1 MKQTRREAIST
12 VSMAGLLTLPGVLAA
27 QPASTSTSVRDIKAQ
42 LASSVVPSPV
52 QYTALLPA
60 GYEAAQDFPLVLS
73 LHGGDGME
81 GFSFFPGTVEAA
93 WRSGDLAPCVVV
105 IVNSG
110 RSFWLDWKDGSQ
122 KWETFLMQELLPHL
136 RSTFKV
142 SKEARQLALI
152 GHSMGGLGGLRLA
165 FKYPEQF
172 GAVAALEAAIEPT
185 FDYGDINVR
194 NNFFRPLAL
203 MESYFGKPIDKAYWA
218 ANNPANLAFAHAA
231 RIKASGLQI
240 YLDVGDRDILNTFD
254 GVEFLH
260 RVLWDHGIDHE
271 YRLVRG
277 GDHWGRTVPPR
288 FRDGMRFLT
297 RQVFSPEGEDLT
309 QSANR
314 ARINQMKKAAGVD
327 LAASRLPLPKTSP

>member
-12 VSMAGLLTLPGVLAA
+12 AAFAGLLAVPVTGMAQAA
-27 QPASTSTSVRDIKAQ
+27 NTSISSREVKAQ
-42 LASSVVPSPV
+42 LTSSLVPSPV
-52 QYTALLPA
+52 NYTAMLPA
-60 GYEAAQDFPLVLS
+60 GYDTAQELPLLLA
-73 LHGGDGME
+73 LHGGDGIA
-81 GFSFFPGTVEAA
+81 GFSFFQGTVEAA
-93 WRSGDLAPCVVV
+93 WSSGELAPSVVV
-105 IVNSG
+105 SVNSG

-122 KWETFLMQELLPHL
+122 RWETFLMQELLPHL

-142 SKEARQLALI
+142 SREARKLTLI

-172 GAVAALEAAIEPT
+172 AGVAALESAIEPT
-185 FDYGDINVR
+185 FDYGAINVR

-203 MESYFGKPIDKAYWA
+203 MESYFGKPIDKAFWA
-218 ANNPANLAFAHAA
+218 SNNPANIAVANAA

-297 RQVFSPEGEDLT
+297 RQIFTPEGEDPS
-309 QSANR
+309 QVANR
-314 ARINQMKKAAGVD
+314 ERINQMKKAANVD
-327 LAASRLPLPKTSP
+327 PAALRLPLPRTTP

>member
-1 MKQTRREAIST
+1 
-12 VSMAGLLTLPGVLAA
+12 
-27 QPASTSTSVRDIKAQ
+27 
-42 LASSVVPSPV
+42 
-52 QYTALLPA
+52 
-60 GYEAAQDFPLVLS
+60 
-73 LHGGDGME
+73 
-81 GFSFFPGTVEAA
+81 
-93 WRSGDLAPCVVV
+93 
-105 IVNSG
+105 
-110 RSFWLDWKDGSQ
+110 
-122 KWETFLMQELLPHL
+122 MQELLPHL

-142 SKEARQLALI
+142 SKDARKLTLI

-172 GAVAALEAAIEPT
+172 GGVAALESAIEPA
-185 FDYGDINVR
+185 FDYGAINVR

-203 MESYFGKPIDKAYWA
+203 MESYFGKPIDKTFWA
-218 ANNPANLAFAHAA
+218 ANNPANLAVTNAA

-277 GDHWGRTVPPR
+277 GDHWGSTVPPR

-297 RQVFSPEGEDLT
+297 RQIFTPEGEDPS
-309 QSANR
+309 QVANR
-314 ARINQMKKAAGVD
+314 ERINQMKKAANVD
-327 LAASRLPLPKTSP
+327 PAALRLPLPRTTP

>member
-12 VSMAGLLTLPGVLAA
+12 AAFAGLLAVPVTGMAQAA
-27 QPASTSTSVRDIKAQ
+27 NTSISSREVKAQ
-42 LASSVVPSPV
+42 LTSSLVPSPV
-52 QYTALLPA
+52 NYTAMLPA
-60 GYEAAQDFPLVLS
+60 GYDTAQELPLLLA
-73 LHGGDGME
+73 LHGGDGIA
-81 GFSFFPGTVEAA
+81 GFSFFQGTVEAA
-93 WRSGDLAPCVVV
+93 WSSGELAPCVVV
-105 IVNSG
+105 SVNSG

-122 KWETFLMQELLPHL
+122 RWETFLMQELLPHL

-142 SKEARQLALI
+142 SREARKLTLI

-172 GAVAALEAAIEPT
+172 AGVAALESAIEPT
-185 FDYGDINVR
+185 FDYGAINVR

-203 MESYFGKPIDKAYWA
+203 MESYFGKPIDKAFWA
-218 ANNPANLAFAHAA
+218 SNNPANIAVANAA

-297 RQVFSPEGEDLT
+297 RQIFTPEGEDPS
-309 QSANR
+309 QVANR
-314 ARINQMKKAAGVD
+314 ERINQIKKAANVD
-327 LAASRLPLPKTSP
+327 PAALRLPLPRTTP

>member
-12 VSMAGLLTLPGVLAA
+12 AAFAGLLAVPVTGMAQAA
-27 QPASTSTSVRDIKAQ
+27 NTSISSREVKAQ
-42 LASSVVPSPV
+42 LTSSLVPSPV
-52 QYTALLPA
+52 NYTAMLPA
-60 GYEAAQDFPLVLS
+60 GYDTAQELPLLLA
-73 LHGGDGME
+73 LHGGDGIA
-81 GFSFFPGTVEAA
+81 GFSFFQGTVEAA
-93 WRSGDLAPCVVV
+93 WSSGELAPCVVV
-105 IVNSG
+105 SVNSG

-122 KWETFLMQELLPHL
+122 RWETFLMQELLPHL

-142 SKEARQLALI
+142 SREARKLTLI

-172 GAVAALEAAIEPT
+172 AGVAALESAIEPT
-185 FDYGDINVR
+185 FDYGAINVR

-203 MESYFGKPIDKAYWA
+203 MESYFGKPIDKAFWA
-218 ANNPANLAFAHAA
+218 SNNPANIAVANAA

-297 RQVFSPEGEDLT
+297 RQIFTPEGEDPS
-309 QSANR
+309 QVANR
-314 ARINQMKKAAGVD
+314 ERINQMKKAANVD
-327 LAASRLPLPKTSP
+327 PAALRLPLPRTTP

>member
-12 VSMAGLLTLPGVLAA
+12 AAFAGLLAVPVTGMAQAA
-27 QPASTSTSVRDIKAQ
+27 NTSISSREVKAQ
-42 LASSVVPSPV
+42 LTSSLVPSPV
-52 QYTALLPA
+52 NYTAMLPA
-60 GYEAAQDFPLVLS
+60 GYDTAQELPLLLA
-73 LHGGDGME
+73 LHGGDGIA
-81 GFSFFPGTVEAA
+81 GFSFFQGTVEAA
-93 WRSGDLAPCVVV
+93 WSSGELAPCVVV
-105 IVNSG
+105 SVNSG

-122 KWETFLMQELLPHL
+122 RWETFLMQELLPHL

-142 SKEARQLALI
+142 SKEARKLTLI

-172 GAVAALEAAIEPT
+172 GGVASLEAAIEPT
-185 FDYGDINVR
+185 FDYEAINIR
-194 NNFFRPLAL
+194 NNFIRPLAL
-203 MESYFGKPIDKAYWA
+203 MESFFGKPIDKAFWA
-218 ANNPANLAFAHAA
+218 SNNPANIAVANAA

-297 RQVFSPEGEDLT
+297 RQIFTPEGEDPS
-309 QSANR
+309 QVANR
-314 ARINQMKKAAGVD
+314 ERINQMKKAANVD
-327 LAASRLPLPKTSP
+327 PAALRLPLPRTTP

>member
-1 MKQTRREAIST
+1 MKNTRRQGLSVVT
-12 VSMAGLLTLPGVLAA
+12 VAGLLALPQSGSTQTVA
-27 QPASTSTSVRDIKAQ
+27 ASTLGSEVKGQLTST
-42 LASSVVPSPV
+42 LVPSPV
-52 QYTALLPA
+52 SYTAMLPVDYDKAHELPLLLA
-60 GYEAAQDFPLVLS
+60 
-73 LHGGDGME
+73 LHGGDGIA
-81 GFSFFPGTVEAA
+81 GFAFIQATVQAA
-93 WRSGDLAPCVVV
+93 WQSGDLAPCVVV

-122 KWETFLMQELLPHL
+122 RWETFLIQELLPHL

-142 SKEARQLALI
+142 SKEARKLTLI

-172 GAVAALEAAIEPT
+172 GGVASLEAAIEPT
-185 FDYGDINVR
+185 FDYEAINIR
-194 NNFFRPLAL
+194 NNFVRPLAL
-203 MESYFGKPIDKAYWA
+203 MESFFGKPIDKAFWA
-218 ANNPANLAFAHAA
+218 SNNPANLAVANAA

-277 GDHWGRTVPPR
+277 GDHWGVTVPPR

-297 RQVFSPEGEDLT
+297 RQVFSTQQEDST
-309 QSANR
+309 QLANR
-314 ARINQMKKAAGVD
+314 ERINQMKKAAGVD
-327 LAASRLPLPKTSP
+327 PAALRLALPNTRP

>member
-12 VSMAGLLTLPGVLAA
+12 AAFAGLLAVPVTGMAQAA
-27 QPASTSTSVRDIKAQ
+27 NTSISSREVKAQ
-42 LASSVVPSPV
+42 LTSSLVPSPV
-52 QYTALLPA
+52 NYTAMLPA
-60 GYEAAQDFPLVLS
+60 GYDTAQELPLLLA
-73 LHGGDGME
+73 LHGGDGIA
-81 GFSFFPGTVEAA
+81 GFSFFQGTVAAA
-93 WRSGDLAPCVVV
+93 WSSGELAPCVVV
-105 IVNSG
+105 SVNSG

-122 KWETFLMQELLPHL
+122 RWETFLMQELLPHL

-142 SKEARQLALI
+142 SKEARKLTLI

-172 GAVAALEAAIEPT
+172 AGVAALESAIEPT
-185 FDYGDINVR
+185 FDYGAINVR

-203 MESYFGKPIDKAYWA
+203 MESYFGKPIDKAFWA
-218 ANNPANLAFAHAA
+218 SNNPANIAVANAA

-297 RQVFSPEGEDLT
+297 RQIFTPEGEDPS
-309 QSANR
+309 QVANR
-314 ARINQMKKAAGVD
+314 ERINQMKKAANVD
-327 LAASRLPLPKTSP
+327 PAALRLPLPRTTP

>member
-1 MKQTRREAIST
+1 M
-12 VSMAGLLTLPGVLAA
+12 
-27 QPASTSTSVRDIKAQ
+27 
-42 LASSVVPSPV
+42 
-52 QYTALLPA
+52 LPA
-60 GYEAAQDFPLVLS
+60 GYDTAQGLPLLLA
-73 LHGGDGME
+73 LHGGDGIA
-81 GFSFFPGTVEAA
+81 GFSFFQGTVEAA
-93 WRSGDLAPCVVV
+93 WSTGDLAPCVVV

-110 RSFWLDWKDGSQ
+110 RSFWLDWKDGTQ
-122 KWETFLMQELLPHL
+122 RWETFLMQELLPHL

-142 SKEARQLALI
+142 SKDARKLTLI

-172 GAVAALEAAIEPT
+172 GGVAALESAIEPA
-185 FDYGDINVR
+185 FDYGAINVR

-203 MESYFGKPIDKAYWA
+203 MESYFGKPIDKTFWA
-218 ANNPANLAFAHAA
+218 ANNPANLAVTNAA

-277 GDHWGRTVPPR
+277 GDHWGSTVPPR

-297 RQVFSPEGEDLT
+297 RQIFTPEGEDPS
-309 QSANR
+309 QVANR
-314 ARINQMKKAAGVD
+314 ERINQMKKAANVD
-327 LAASRLPLPKTSP
+327 PAALRLPLPRTTP

>member
-1 MKQTRREAIST
+1 MNQTRREAIST
-12 VSMAGLLTLPGVLAA
+12 AALAGLFAVPATGMAQAA
-27 QPASTSTSVRDIKAQ
+27 NTSASGREVKAQ
-42 LASSVVPSPV
+42 LASRLVPSPV
-52 QYTALLPA
+52 NYTAILPA
-60 GYEAAQDFPLVLS
+60 GYEAAQDLPLLLA
-73 LHGGDGME
+73 LHGGDGIE
-81 GFSFFPGTVEAA
+81 GFSFFPATVEAA
-93 WRSGDLAPCVVV
+93 WSSGDLAPCVVV

-110 RSFWLDWKDGSQ
+110 RSFWLDWKDGAQ
-122 KWETFLMQELLPHL
+122 RWETFVMQELLPHL

-142 SKEARQLALI
+142 SQDARKLTLI

-172 GAVAALEAAIEPT
+172 AGVAALESAIEPT
-185 FDYGDINVR
+185 FDYGAMNVR
-194 NNFFRPLAL
+194 NNFFRPPAL
-203 MESYFGKPIDKAYWA
+203 MEAYFGKPIDKAFWA
-218 ANNPANLAFAHAA
+218 ANNPANLAVAHAA

-297 RQVFSPEGEDLT
+297 RQVFTPEGEDLT
-309 QSANR
+309 QVANR
-314 ARINQMKKAAGVD
+314 ERINQMKKAANVD
-327 LAASRLPLPKTSP
+327 PAALRLPLPKTSP

>member
-12 VSMAGLLTLPGVLAA
+12 AAFAGLLAVPVTGMAQAA
-27 QPASTSTSVRDIKAQ
+27 NTSISSREVKAQ
-42 LASSVVPSPV
+42 LTSSLVPSPV
-52 QYTALLPA
+52 NYTAMLPA
-60 GYEAAQDFPLVLS
+60 GYDTAQELPLLLA
-73 LHGGDGME
+73 LHGGDGIA
-81 GFSFFPGTVEAA
+81 GFSFFQGTVEAA
-93 WRSGDLAPCVVV
+93 WSSGELAPCVVV
-105 IVNSG
+105 SVNSG

-122 KWETFLMQELLPHL
+122 RWETFLMQELLPHL

-142 SKEARQLALI
+142 SKEARKLTLI

-172 GAVAALEAAIEPT
+172 AGVAALESAIEPT
-185 FDYGDINVR
+185 FDYGAINVR

-203 MESYFGKPIDKAYWA
+203 MESYFGKPIDKAFWA
-218 ANNPANLAFAHAA
+218 SNNPANIAVANAA

-260 RVLWDHGIDHE
+260 RGLWDHGIDHE

-297 RQVFSPEGEDLT
+297 RQIFTPEGEDPS
-309 QSANR
+309 QVANR
-314 ARINQMKKAAGVD
+314 ERINQMKKAANVD
-327 LAASRLPLPKTSP
+327 PAALRLPLPRTTP

>member
-12 VSMAGLLTLPGVLAA
+12 AAFAGLLAVPVTGMAQAA
-27 QPASTSTSVRDIKAQ
+27 NTSISSREVKAQ
-42 LASSVVPSPV
+42 LTSSLVPSPV
-52 QYTALLPA
+52 NYTAMLPA
-60 GYEAAQDFPLVLS
+60 GYDTAQELPLLLA
-73 LHGGDGME
+73 LHGGDGIA
-81 GFSFFPGTVEAA
+81 GFSFFQGTVEAA
-93 WRSGDLAPCVVV
+93 WSSGELAPCVVV
-105 IVNSG
+105 SVNSG

-122 KWETFLMQELLPHL
+122 RWETFLMQELLPHL

-142 SKEARQLALI
+142 SKEARKLTLI

-172 GAVAALEAAIEPT
+172 AGVAALESAIEPT
-185 FDYGDINVR
+185 FDYGAINVR

-203 MESYFGKPIDKAYWA
+203 MESYFGKPIDKAFWA
-218 ANNPANLAFAHAA
+218 SNNPANIAVANAA

-297 RQVFSPEGEDLT
+297 RQIFTPEGEDPS
-309 QSANR
+309 QVANR
-314 ARINQMKKAAGVD
+314 ERINQMKKAANVD
-327 LAASRLPLPKTSP
+327 PAALRLPLPRTTP

>member
-12 VSMAGLLTLPGVLAA
+12 AAFAGLLAVPVTGMAQAA
-27 QPASTSTSVRDIKAQ
+27 NTSISSREVKAQ
-42 LASSVVPSPV
+42 LTSSLVPSPV
-52 QYTALLPA
+52 NYTAMLPA
-60 GYEAAQDFPLVLS
+60 GYDTAQELPLLLA
-73 LHGGDGME
+73 LHGGDGIA
-81 GFSFFPGTVEAA
+81 GFSFFQGTVEAA
-93 WRSGDLAPCVVV
+93 WSSGELAPCVVV
-105 IVNSG
+105 SVNSG

-122 KWETFLMQELLPHL
+122 RWETFLMQELLPHL

-142 SKEARQLALI
+142 SKEARKLTLI

-172 GAVAALEAAIEPT
+172 AGVAALESAIEPT
-185 FDYGDINVR
+185 FDYGAINVR

-203 MESYFGKPIDKAYWA
+203 MESYFGKPIDKAFWA
-218 ANNPANLAFAHAA
+218 SNNPANIAVANAA

-277 GDHWGRTVPPR
+277 GDHWGSTVPPR

-297 RQVFSPEGEDLT
+297 RQIFTPEGEDPS
-309 QSANR
+309 QVANR
-314 ARINQMKKAAGVD
+314 ERINQMKKAANVD
-327 LAASRLPLPKTSP
+327 PAALRLPLPRTTP

>member
-1 MKQTRREAIST
+1 M
-12 VSMAGLLTLPGVLAA
+12 
-27 QPASTSTSVRDIKAQ
+27 
-42 LASSVVPSPV
+42 
-52 QYTALLPA
+52 LPA
-60 GYEAAQDFPLVLS
+60 GYDTAQELPLLLA
-73 LHGGDGME
+73 LHGGDGIA
-81 GFSFFPGTVEAA
+81 GFSFFQGTVEAA
-93 WRSGDLAPCVVV
+93 WSSGELAPCVVV
-105 IVNSG
+105 SVNSG

-122 KWETFLMQELLPHL
+122 RWETFLMQELLPHL

-142 SKEARQLALI
+142 SKEARKLTLI

-172 GAVAALEAAIEPT
+172 GGVASLEAAIEPT
-185 FDYGDINVR
+185 FDYEAINIR
-194 NNFFRPLAL
+194 NNFIRPLAL
-203 MESYFGKPIDKAYWA
+203 MESFFGKPIDKAFWA
-218 ANNPANLAFAHAA
+218 SNNPANLAVANAA

-297 RQVFSPEGEDLT
+297 RQIFTPEGEDAS
-309 QSANR
+309 QVANR
-314 ARINQMKKAAGVD
+314 ERINQMKKAANVD
-327 LAASRLPLPKTSP
+327 PAALRLPLPRTTP

>member
-12 VSMAGLLTLPGVLAA
+12 VALAGLFAVPGTGVAQAA
-27 QPASTSTSVRDIKAQ
+27 NTSTSSREVKAQ
-42 LASSVVPSPV
+42 LASGLVPSPV
-52 QYTALLPA
+52 NYTALLPA
-60 GYEAAQDFPLVLS
+60 GYDTAEGLPLLLA
-73 LHGGDGME
+73 LHGGDGIA
-81 GFSFFPGTVEAA
+81 GFSFFQGTVEAA
-93 WRSGDLAPCVVV
+93 WSTGDLAPCVVV

-110 RSFWLDWKDGSQ
+110 RSFWLDWKDGTQ
-122 KWETFLMQELLPHL
+122 RWETFLMQELLPHL

-142 SKEARQLALI
+142 SKDARKLTLI

-172 GAVAALEAAIEPT
+172 GGVAALESAIEPA
-185 FDYGDINVR
+185 FDYGAINVR

-203 MESYFGKPIDKAYWA
+203 MESYFGKPIDKTFWA
-218 ANNPANLAFAHAA
+218 ANNPANLAVTNAA

-277 GDHWGRTVPPR
+277 GDHWGSTVPPR

-297 RQVFSPEGEDLT
+297 RQIFTPEGEDPS
-309 QSANR
+309 QVANR
-314 ARINQMKKAAGVD
+314 ERINQMKKAANVD
-327 LAASRLPLPKTSP
+327 PAALRLPLPRTTP